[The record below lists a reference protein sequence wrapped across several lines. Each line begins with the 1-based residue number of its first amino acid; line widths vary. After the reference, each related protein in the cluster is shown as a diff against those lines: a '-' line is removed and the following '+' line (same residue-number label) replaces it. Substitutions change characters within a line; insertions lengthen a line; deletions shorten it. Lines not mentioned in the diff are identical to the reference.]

1 MRTHR
6 VSSARSRSASSAGLE
21 ATRASSSCPC
31 PTPPCLRLPA
41 LQRAHTTLPAAEE
54 AAKAAWQQRRQWP
67 EAELLAGVRGC
78 LRVEMGLFVSLLAP
92 AAPPR
97 VARLQAEGRVAATAQ
112 LQEPVP
118 TKRRTQHRLASPAR
132 SPARTARRLRAAR
145 GRVELP
151 RVPGGVK
158 KTKHSPAPPH
168 ALSSP
173 RLDAARNPK
182 RLLPPSSH
190 IWVCRRLN
198 WARAAAR
205 ALPELSSHTERE
217 AGAHLRH
224 TVGEGEREGERPLRD
239 CRCCALHGRAVER
252 L

>member
-6 VSSARSRSASSAGLE
+6 VSSARSRSASSAGLV

-158 KTKHSPAPPH
+158 KTKHSPAP
-168 ALSSP
+168 LTTS
-173 RLDAARNPK
+173 ARRDSMLRETRNGFY
-182 RLLPPSSH
+182 LPPRIFGCAEGSTG
-190 IWVCRRLN
+190 
-198 WARAAAR
+198 
-205 ALPELSSHTERE
+205 PEQQLGHYLS
-217 AGAHLRH
+217 
-224 TVGEGEREGERPLRD
+224 
-239 CRCCALHGRAVER
+239 
-252 L
+252 

>member
-1 MRTHR
+1 MTESSKFLSFLDVGLPTPSAARRTSQQLPVNTLGCMRTHR

-151 RVPGGVK
+151 REPGGVK
-158 KTKHSPAPPH
+158 KTKHSPAPASRPQ
-168 ALSSP
+168 L
-173 RLDAARNPK
+173 AA
-182 RLLPPSSH
+182 
-190 IWVCRRLN
+190 
-198 WARAAAR
+198 
-205 ALPELSSHTERE
+205 T
-217 AGAHLRH
+217 
-224 TVGEGEREGERPLRD
+224 
-239 CRCCALHGRAVER
+239 RCCEKPETAFTSLLAYLGVQKAQ
-252 L
+252 LGQSSSSGTT